1 MAIFANGPATQ
12 TTSVTTTSGT
22 ATALIFNTAASG
34 VTGTLPSVIVINT
47 GSVTAYVGGGTTI
60 TTGAMPLPAGYS
72 LLLKG
77 PAVNLYALTASGTT
91 TLVAGL
97 GTQTV
102 AD

>member
-1 MAIFANGPATQ
+1 L
-12 TTSVTTTSGT
+12 V
-22 ATALIFNTAASG
+22 FNTAAAG

-47 GSVTAYVGGGTTI
+47 GTITAYIGGGTAV
-60 TTGAMPLPAGYS
+60 TTAALPLPAGYS

-97 GTQTV
+97 GTQSV